1 MHRID
6 CPWCGTRDE
15 AEFQYQGDATVVR
28 PDPDASEE
36 AFFRYVYLRENP
48 KGWHTEWWHHVGGC
62 RQWVK
67 VVRNTL
73 THEIFAT
80 GRAQEDLPLPGTRA
94 KPRRRTR
101 PKQ

>member
-6 CPWCGTRDE
+6 CPWCGERDE
-15 AEFQYQGDATVVR
+15 VEFQYQGDATKVR
-28 PDPDASEE
+28 PKPDASED
-36 AFFRYVYLRENP
+36 AFFDYTYQRDNP

-73 THEIFAT
+73 THEVHKT
-80 GRAQEDLPLPGTRA
+80 GGPQSKLPLP
-94 KPRRRTR
+94 RR
-101 PKQ
+101 KAEGGL

>member
-28 PDPDASEE
+28 PAAGGSQEE
-36 AFFRYVYLRENP
+36 FFRYVYVRDNP
-48 KGWHTEWWHHVGGC
+48 KGWHTEWWHHIGGC

-67 VVRNTL
+67 VVRNTV
-73 THEIFAT
+73 THEIASC
-80 GRAQEDLPLPGTRA
+80 GWPRDDLPVPAEGDSE
-94 KPRRRTR
+94 
-101 PKQ
+101 

>member
-15 AEFQYQGDATVVR
+15 AEFQYQGDASVTR
-28 PDPDASEE
+28 PEPEASEQE
-36 AFFRYVYLRENP
+36 FFDYVYIRDNP

-73 THEIFAT
+73 THEIHAT
-80 GRAQEDLPLPGTRA
+80 GGPQSKLKLPKSDGGKSR
-94 KPRRRTR
+94 
-101 PKQ
+101 

>member
-6 CPWCGTRDE
+6 CPWCGIRDE

-28 PDPDASEE
+28 PTEDAPAD
-36 AFFRYVYLRENP
+36 AFFRYVYIRENP

-67 VVRNTL
+67 VVRNTV
-73 THEIFAT
+73 THEIAVC
-80 GRAQEDLPLPGTRA
+80 GRPGDSLSVPA
-94 KPRRRTR
+94 EEE
-101 PKQ
+101 

>member
-6 CPWCGTRDE
+6 CPWCGIRDE
-15 AEFQYQGDATVVR
+15 AEFQYQGDATKIR
-28 PDPDASEE
+28 PKENASED
-36 AFFRYVYLRENP
+36 AFFDYVYARDNP

-73 THEIFAT
+73 THEIHAT
-80 GRAQEDLPLPGTRA
+80 GGPQSKLKLPKSDGGKSR
-94 KPRRRTR
+94 
-101 PKQ
+101 